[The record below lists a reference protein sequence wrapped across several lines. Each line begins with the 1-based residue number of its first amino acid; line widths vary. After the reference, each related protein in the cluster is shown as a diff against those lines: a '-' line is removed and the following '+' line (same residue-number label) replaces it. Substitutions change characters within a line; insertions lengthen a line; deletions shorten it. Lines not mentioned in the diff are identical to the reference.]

1 MSAPEVFIS
10 VDVEAAGPYPGRYSL
25 LTIGACIADKPE
37 VVFEAALKPLSAQAD
52 PKALEVTGL
61 SLEALAATGESPRD
75 AMARFE
81 AWIVEATPEGAQP
94 VFVGLN
100 APFDWAFINH
110 YFLEQLGRNP
120 FGFSALDIKAL
131 YMGATGSRWLEARS
145 SVMRED
151 LGAVL
156 EGDHDAL
163 HDAQAQAE
171 LFRLIRDRISA
182 TTEEGVDYGGV

>member
-1 MSAPEVFIS
+1 MSQQEVFIS

-25 LTIGACIADKPE
+25 LTIGACLAHQPD
-37 VVFEAALKPLSAQAD
+37 VVFRASLKPLSMEAD

-61 SLEALAATGESPRD
+61 SLDVLAETGEAPGE

-81 AWIVEATPEGAQP
+81 AWISEVTPKGAMP

-110 YFLEQLGRNP
+110 YFLEELGRNP

-131 YMGATGSRWLEARS
+131 YMGATGCNWLEARS
-145 SVMRED
+145 SVMRRT
-151 LGAVL
+151 LGAIL

-171 LFRLIRDRISA
+171 LFILTRQRGA
-182 TTEEGVDYGGV
+182 GE

>member
-25 LTIGACIADKPE
+25 LTIGACLADQPE
-37 VVFEAALKPLSAQAD
+37 VVFEAALKPLSADAD

-61 SLEALAATGESPRD
+61 SLEALAASGETPRD

-81 AWIVEATPEGAQP
+81 SWIAEATPEGAQP

-131 YMGATGSRWLEARS
+131 YMGALGSSWLQARS
-145 SVMRED
+145 SVMRKN
-151 LGAVL
+151 LGATL
-156 EGDHDAL
+156 EGDHNAL

-171 LFRLIRDRISA
+171 LFRLILNRISA
-182 TTEEGVDYGGV
+182 ATEKGVDHGEA